1 MSHWHFLFAVK
12 LCNHSYN
19 NNIDNS
25 LSEISTSSL
34 SHAIHL
40 YVVEEPFMADDLVIS
55 QQRYLCHC
63 PSIYSQDTLILWSY
77 HSSRTFFFFYNIMK
91 EFCCQRGWVR
101 TSPPPLWKIKIYQI
115 DMVKFPK
122 LGFGLPPHGK
132 QNYFLSESLCTAVL
146 IRKKF
151 TGLLG

>member
-63 PSIYSQDTLILWSY
+63 PSIDSQDTLILWSY
-77 HSSRTFFFFYNIMK
+77 HSSRTFFFFTISWK
-91 EFCCQRGWVR
+91 SFVVKGGESG
-101 TSPPPLWKIKIYQI
+101 PPPHLWKIKIYQI

>member
-77 HSSRTFFFFYNIMK
+77 HSSRTFFFLQYHERVLLSK
-91 EFCCQRGWVR
+91 GV
-101 TSPPPLWKIKIYQI
+101 SPDLPPPWKIKIYQI